1 MFVMVIEL
9 CVTDPKLILVDLDCQ
24 EFETK
29 KITLFVMQSS
39 IFQNIPRHNFQFRLT
54 CKVNRQC
61 KIAPTRG
68 NYIYLENGFPI
79 TFLFQKYQKGY
90 MDKTLNWIM

>member
-1 MFVMVIEL
+1 MFVMIIEL
-9 CVTDPKLILVDLDCQ
+9 RATDQKLILADLDCQ

-39 IFQNIPRHNFQFRLT
+39 IFSKYIPQHNFQFCLT
-54 CKVNRQC
+54 RKVNRQG

-68 NYIYLENGFPI
+68 NYIYLENGFLI
-79 TFLFQKYQKGY
+79 TFLFSKISKG
-90 MDKTLNWIM
+90 LHG